1 MVQNNW
7 VALLLKRDVV
17 DQVIKEAEML
27 MVEALMDELF
37 VVVDLKMLAKL
48 KV

>member
-1 MVQNNW
+1 VVQNNW

-17 DQVIKEAEML
+17 DQVIKEAEM
-27 MVEALMDELF
+27 DELF

>member
-1 MVQNNW
+1 VVQNNW